1 MTTLELTHPLALRT
15 ARGETVRYGSLSFPK
30 AAQADVDTAFAYLS
44 QDSIARSLIDRI
56 EHAQTPHHI
65 KIDHVSDDSY
75 DPSNRTINWDPHSAM
90 RTTAGGAQSPAMGLV
105 HEIDHAAAPLSL
117 QIKLSSIDDP
127 AYDNLEERRVI
138 TGAET
143 QIARALHEG
152 LRHDH
157 SGSSYR
163 VPSPIA
169 R

>member
-1 MTTLELTHPLALRT
+1 MTTLELTHPLALRA
-15 ARGETVRYGSLSFPK
+15 ARPEPVRYGSLSFPK
-30 AAQADVDTAFAYLS
+30 SAQADVDTAFAYLS

-56 EHAQTPHHI
+56 EHDPTHHHI
-65 KIDHVSDDSY
+65 AIDHVSDDSY
-75 DPSNRTINWDPHSAM
+75 DPQTHTIRWDPHSAM
-90 RTTAGGAQSPAMGLV
+90 QTTAGGSQSPALGLV
-105 HEIDHAAAPLSL
+105 HEIDHAAAPPSL
-117 QIKLSSIDDP
+117 QFELQNIDDP
-127 AYDNLEERRVI
+127 AYDNAEERRVI